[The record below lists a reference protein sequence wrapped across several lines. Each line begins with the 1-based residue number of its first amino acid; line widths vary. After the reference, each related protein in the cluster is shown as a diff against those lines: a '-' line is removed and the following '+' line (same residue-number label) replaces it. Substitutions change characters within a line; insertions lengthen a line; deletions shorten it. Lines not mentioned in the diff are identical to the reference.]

1 MLKQATKSFTNA
13 SRAADTRCMSR
24 TIGGVAGESDIA
36 KGIPTETL
44 GETHGSRHANASKTQ
59 TIMKLDLVLLLT
71 RDLEL
76 EQEAATAAAASGVG
90 LMLAGTVG
98 EALEIIDERG
108 RELDLVV
115 IDFDGDTGW
124 MTLLSALSMS
134 PADLPIVALTSTD
147 RDHSTVLACTDGV
160 AGCLTKPMNAAELE
174 MVIRVLGR
182 SRLQADA
189 AQSKRRIKPR
199 ISKLSQ
205 TRHTRGTIV
214 PHVKEQTSLRKEA

>member
-1 MLKQATKSFTNA
+1 
-13 SRAADTRCMSR
+13 MSR
-24 TIGGVAGESDIA
+24 TIGCVAGESDIA
-36 KGIPTETL
+36 KRIPMERL
-44 GETHGSRHANASKTQ
+44 RETHGSRHAKASKTE
-59 TIMKLDLVLLLT
+59 TIMKSDLVLLLT

-76 EQEAATAAAASGVG
+76 EQEAAIAAAASGAR

-115 IDFDGDTGW
+115 IDFDGDTGG
-124 MTLLSALSMS
+124 MTLLRALSTS
-134 PADLPIVALTSTD
+134 PAEPPIVALTSTD
-147 RDHSTVLACTDGV
+147 RDHSTVLAYADG
-160 AGCLTKPMNAAELE
+160 AACCLTKPMNAAELK

-199 ISKLSQ
+199 ISKLRQS
-205 TRHTRGTIV
+205 
-214 PHVKEQTSLRKEA
+214 VKEQTSLRREA

>member
-1 MLKQATKSFTNA
+1 
-13 SRAADTRCMSR
+13 MSR

-44 GETHGSRHANASKTQ
+44 GKTHGSRHANACKTE
-59 TIMKLDLVLLLT
+59 TMMKSNLVLLLT
-71 RDLEL
+71 RDIEL
-76 EQEAATAAAASGVG
+76 EQQWAMAAAASSARLIV
-90 LMLAGTVG
+90 ARTVG
-98 EALEIIDERG
+98 VALEIIYQRG

-115 IDFDGDTGW
+115 IDFDNGTRG
-124 MTLLSALSMS
+124 MALLSALNTSR
-134 PADLPIVALTSTD
+134 ADLPIVALTSTY
-147 RDHSTVLACTDGV
+147 RDHSTELAYTDG
-160 AGCLTKPMNAAELE
+160 AACCLTKPINAAELE

-182 SRLQADA
+182 SKLQADA
-189 AQSKRRIKPR
+189 AQSKRRIKSR